1 MERRIFIT
9 LVICITLFFL
19 LPALNAEECFPRYL
33 CGNWTECLDGLQARE
48 CTDIHCNRHELIE
61 RRFCGD
67 ARNCRPQ
74 IECSDW
80 SQCVYTEKT
89 TDIFGGKI
97 IFGGYRVR
105 ECVDAGNCVDSFTEE
120 DLCEDT
126 TTLEI
131 KKMEECGIEYLV
143 AHDPSTQRPLVK
155 VALSDLKNQR
165 LDITFT
171 QGETKY
177 CSACYNTAK
186 DIEEQA
192 IDCGG
197 PCKPCREESFYLTPL
212 FLSIAL
218 WLFVA
223 LAGSLTIYARIRAR
237 KTKARF

>member
-1 MERRIFIT
+1 MERRILIT
-9 LVICITLFFL
+9 LVFIITLAL
-19 LPALNAEECFPRYL
+19 LPTLKAEECFPMYL
-33 CGNWTECLDGLQARE
+33 CGNWTECSEGLQARE
-48 CTDIHCNRHELIE
+48 CTDIHCNRQKLIE

-89 TDIFGGKI
+89 TDIIGGKI
-97 IFGGYRVR
+97 IFGGYSVR
-105 ECVDAGNCVDSFTEE
+105 ECADINNCVDSFTEE
-120 DLCEDT
+120 DICKDT

-131 KKMEECGIEYLV
+131 KKIEECGIEYLV
-143 AHDPSTQRPLVK
+143 AKDPSTQRTLVK
-155 VALSDLKNQR
+155 VALENLKDQR

-177 CSACYNTAK
+177 CSACYNTIK

-197 PCKPCREESFYLTPL
+197 PCKPCRKESFHLAPT
-212 FLSIAL
+212 FLAIIL
-218 WLFVA
+218 WLLVT
-223 LAGSLTIYARIRAR
+223 LTGSLAIYARIRA
-237 KTKARF
+237 KKIKAKF